1 MARLRTFL
9 LEMMSEDGAIRY
21 ANNMRAERKHIMKEH
36 VNDHQVRDYD
46 VVLDAEF
53 GAPGTPERSAAEE
66 QAYAFYSG
74 QIIREVRKGEKVTQ
88 SELASRIGTTKSYIS
103 KIENG
108 TMTPSVSTF
117 YRIVG
122 ALGLRVEIV
131 RPMAT

>member
-1 MARLRTFL
+1 
-9 LEMMSEDGAIRY
+9 
-21 ANNMRAERKHIMKEH
+21 MKQHE
-36 VNDHQVRDYD
+36 NDYQVRDYD
-46 VVLDAEF
+46 VVLDKEF
-53 GAPGTPERSAAEE
+53 GVQGTLERAAAEE
-66 QAYAFYSG
+66 RAYAFYSG
-74 QIIREVRKGEKVTQ
+74 QILRDVRKGEKVTQ

-131 RPMAT
+131 RPLA

>member
-1 MARLRTFL
+1 
-9 LEMMSEDGAIRY
+9 
-21 ANNMRAERKHIMKEH
+21 MKEH
-36 VNDHQVRDYD
+36 VNDNQIRDYD

-53 GAPGTPERSAAEE
+53 GAPGSPERVTAEE

-74 QIIREVRKGEKVTQ
+74 QLIRDARKGEKMTQ
-88 SELASRIGTTKSYIS
+88 SELASRIGSTKSYIS

-117 YRIVG
+117 YRIMG

-131 RPMAT
+131 RPQAG